1 MDTHPPEAEPMDGQE
16 GPPSQH
22 DVPPMSEGTQEYSAI
37 LKRRSEEG
45 WMQGHHA
52 AKSSKANVTSIAPR
66 EERLNPEEAEARA
79 SQLNLLNSLQQFMFR
94 QPLSTADPTVPYS
107 DSSRGST
114 PTTYSSCV
122 RTSPVSQQQS
132 PALSSS
138 VLPDVEP
145 SISSSNNSQPL
156 QQATS
161 IQAILDAQRLGLL
174 LPSIPPDNREQS
186 TTPSSDTTQR
196 PRRPSRIRQPTNT
209 QAIPDA
215 RQRHPGTVRG
225 KGKEK
230 SAEIQPPQRVFHFQ
244 DPTLPRWPS
253 VVVNPNI
260 IRPAIANPNVRVP
273 SGLDG
278 PVPNANSNAS
288 HDVPISSMP
297 SMNANPNT
305 GHDVPMSSGPSTQH
319 GEPNAFSNPFP
330 NWSAQ
335 SNANPSGPGDVLAP
349 MLSYISQG
357 LDTLL
362 HSIQASQTT
371 NYHALMKEVNDL
383 RQQLNT
389 TNAASDAQ
397 PDAASGILR
406 KIRTQYK
413 FISSNPYSPPT
424 KKEKREHYAFMNCIR
439 VHTLTLLGIASYRH
453 LRTVKC
459 SLSQREVDDF
469 EKDIPGCLVITP
481 ANFMVDCLRPR
492 NSPFNR
498 NAANV
503 FTEDFL
509 DKVVNHSWY
518 AKADIPIW
526 YREYEAVYDGF
537 MSHLTT
543 VKSHFKELL
552 AEEEDQA
559 KAKQRKDLRLQRSAR
574 NSRKIRLFKLRLDT
588 IANDASLKRHLAF
601 VKGLGSQG
609 MSSDESEDENTRTI
623 SYPRVYPAWRS
634 GQLASLLWKADDVAA
649 TNVSVQI
656 GKRKKSGTQLRIR
669 PHTDKV
675 NEEAAAP
682 PGLPH
687 NCYDA
692 TWLGKLSQR
701 QRREL
706 RVQDAEYDFTT

>member
-1 MDTHPPEAEPMDGQE
+1 MNTHPPEAEPMDGQE
-16 GPPSQH
+16 PPPSQH
-22 DVPPMSEGTQEYSAI
+22 DVPHVPPTNEGTQEYPAI

-45 WMQGHHA
+45 WTQGHHA
-52 AKSSKANVTSIAPR
+52 AKSSKENVTSIAPR
-66 EERLNPEEAEARA
+66 EERLNPEEEAQACA

-94 QPLSTADPTVPYS
+94 QPLSTTIPTAPYS

-122 RTSPVSQQQS
+122 RTPPVSQQQS

-138 VLPDVEP
+138 VLPDAEP

-174 LPSIPPDNREQS
+174 PPSIPPDNRERS

-215 RQRHPGTVRG
+215 RQRHPGTAR
-225 KGKEK
+225 GKEK
-230 SAEIQPPQRVFHFQ
+230 GKAAEILPPQRVFHFQ
-244 DPTLPRWPS
+244 DPALPRWPS
-253 VVVNPNI
+253 VGINPNI
-260 IRPAIANPNVRVP
+260 IRPAIANPNIHVP
-273 SGLDG
+273 SGQDG
-278 PVPNANSNAS
+278 PVPNANPNAS

-297 SMNANPNT
+297 STNANPNT
-305 GHDVPMSSGPSTQH
+305 GRDVPVSSGAGT
-319 GEPNAFSNPFP
+319 
-330 NWSAQ
+330 
-335 SNANPSGPGDVLAP
+335 ANPSGPGDGLAP
-349 MLSYISQG
+349 LLSYISQG

-362 HSIQASQTT
+362 HSVQASQMM
-371 NYHALMKEVNDL
+371 NHDALMKEVNDL
-383 RQQLNT
+383 RQKLNT

-397 PDAASGILR
+397 PDVASSVPR
-406 KIRTQYK
+406 KTRYK
-413 FISSNPYSPPT
+413 FISCNPNSLPT
-424 KKEKREHYAFMNCIR
+424 KQDKREHYMFMNCIR
-439 VHTLTLLGIASYRH
+439 IHTLTLLGITSYRH

-459 SLSQREVDDF
+459 SLSQHEVDDF
-469 EKDIPGCLVITP
+469 EKDILGCLVITP

-518 AKADIPIW
+518 AKANIPIR
-526 YREYEAVYDGF
+526 YREFEAVYDGF

-543 VKSHFKELL
+543 IKSHFKELL

-574 NSRKIRLFKLRLDT
+574 NSRKIRLFKLRLDI
-588 IANDASLKRHLAF
+588 IANDAPLRRHLPF

-634 GQLASLLWKADDVAA
+634 GQLAALLWKVDDVAA

-656 GKRKKSGTQLRIR
+656 GKRKKSGTQLRVR
-669 PHTDKV
+669 PHSDKV
-675 NEEAAAP
+675 NAEAAAP
-682 PGLPH
+682 PGLPR

-692 TWLGKLSQR
+692 AWLEKLSQR

-706 RVQDAEYDFTT
+706 RVQDEEYNFTT